1 MLKNV
6 LRSWIL
12 SLQDIGMAKTFIAT
26 HDLWPEGASMP
37 QTDCIIA
44 LRSKY
49 HPATHQPQPFQ
60 TPQSCTAFWGDEC
73 GQRSIHCMIQTSPH
87 CGACHGLIPISCN
100 HSVYHECRSQR
111 LAISASYYICHIVPT
126 CHCLYITPQTWPSC
140 HWDVLLAISCA
151 WAPCTPTSLPCSRKW
166 VNTLLIR
173 NAEAKAWTAWMTAR
187 ASTSEP
193 LVARTLIMKES
204 RMRTGPFGL
213 HGSSSFH
220 DVQSTKSS
228 ASSETK
234 QWSRHTENQ
243 MKIDPS
249 SRYSIKYLSFWD
261 LHYMKIWYV
270 DMIHWYVSSTW
281 HTGLKWCVDIVPGA
295 RIWFLALHEALG
307 MVNAK
312 WGWLKNE
319 DFFVSSIFCSDN
331 CVLNI
336 MTSIL

>member
-12 SLQDIGMAKTFIAT
+12 SLQDIGMAKTLHCYTWPLAWRRVDAPNGLLHNWFAVKVSSCNASTTAVSITKPSWTACYV
-26 HDLWPEGASMP
+26 LWWWM
-37 QTDCIIA
+37 
-44 LRSKY
+44 
-49 HPATHQPQPFQ
+49 
-60 TPQSCTAFWGDEC
+60 W
-73 GQRSIHCMIQTSPH
+73 SIHCMIQTSP
-87 CGACHGLIPISCN
+87 
-100 HSVYHECRSQR
+100 QR
-111 LAISASYYICHIVPT
+111 RAWTVNSLHDPNFTTVWSMSWPDSNQLQPLCLPWVLKPAPGNFGIKLFRHAI
-126 CHCLYITPQTWPSC
+126 CLFETPQTWPSC

-193 LVARTLIMKES
+193 LVARTPIMKES

-234 QWSRHTENQ
+234 QWSRHTEKRSYSTFLEILNQ
-243 MKIDPS
+243 ISISLHAFEKLHHYRLTWDIDL
-249 SRYSIKYLSFWD
+249 I
-261 LHYMKIWYV
+261 
-270 DMIHWYVSSTW
+270 ST
-281 HTGLKWCVDIVPGA
+281 
-295 RIWFLALHEALG
+295 
-307 MVNAK
+307 
-312 WGWLKNE
+312 
-319 DFFVSSIFCSDN
+319 
-331 CVLNI
+331 
-336 MTSIL
+336 